1 MTPTPKRRTRG
12 PMTRISPHGLTP
24 KQAAQRLDTP
34 QDMLAVL
41 SGQGKIPSHKAGSNW
56 TRYHEADLRAPEVIK
71 LADKARRVCGH
82 WRPFGTE
89 QAEVTP

>member
-1 MTPTPKRRTRG
+1 MSTPTKRRTRG
-12 PMTRISPHGLTP
+12 PMTRISPHCLTP
-24 KQAAQRLDTP
+24 KQAAQRLDIP

-71 LADKARRVCGH
+71 LADKARRVCGG
-82 WRPFGTE
+82 WREFGTE
-89 QAEVTP
+89 QAEVAK